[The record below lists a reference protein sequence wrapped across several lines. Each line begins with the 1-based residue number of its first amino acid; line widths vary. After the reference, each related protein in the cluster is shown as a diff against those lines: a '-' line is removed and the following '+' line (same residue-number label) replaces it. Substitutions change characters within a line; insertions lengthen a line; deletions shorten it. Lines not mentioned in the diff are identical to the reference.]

1 MLTRRLARAS
11 RFLASYQRI
20 ERVPIRFDRIARRPP
35 PPAAQAQPRQPQ
47 PEAHVTQ
54 KPNPLSGQLPTIAA
68 RLPSMLPIQG
78 SGMFTAQQTSTET
91 HGACHTIS
99 ATGTFNGTFRTRFAG
114 WGART
119 LRLNPADH
127 AGYREDR

>member
-1 MLTRRLARAS
+1 MSPDENGWTTLSFADRSAAS
-11 RFLASYQRI
+11 SAGYTWY
-20 ERVPIRFDRIARRPP
+20 
-35 PPAAQAQPRQPQ
+35 
-47 PEAHVTQ
+47 HVMYALGA
-54 KPNPLSGQLPTIAA
+54 NPLSGQLPTIAA